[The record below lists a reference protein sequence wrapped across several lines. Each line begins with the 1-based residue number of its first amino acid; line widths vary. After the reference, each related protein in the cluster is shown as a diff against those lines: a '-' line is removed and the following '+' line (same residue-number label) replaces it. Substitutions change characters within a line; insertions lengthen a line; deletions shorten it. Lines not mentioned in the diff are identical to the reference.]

1 MIVGV
6 GSDIFEVARLR
17 SELRYEGKRIREV
30 IFTPNEIAYC
40 ETKRYPEQHYAARF
54 AAKEALLK
62 ALAIDGQGGFFW
74 QEIEVINEQS
84 GRPGIHL
91 HGSLKQRASELALE
105 RIHLS
110 LSHTRA
116 HATAHVILE
125 S

>member
-6 GSDIFEVARLR
+6 GNDIFEVSRIQK
-17 SELRYEGKRIREV
+17 ELRGDGKRIREV
-30 IFTPNEIAYC
+30 IFTPSEIAYC
-40 ETKRYPEQHYAARF
+40 ESKRYPEQHYAARF

-62 ALAIDGQGGFFW
+62 ALAIDGQGGFLW
-74 QEIEVINEQS
+74 REIEVITEQS

-91 HGSLKQRASELALE
+91 HGSLKQRAAQLSVQK
-105 RIHLS
+105 IYVS

-116 HATAHVILE
+116 LAAANVILE